1 MNLRMN
7 RRLGTEYHSGTQ
19 IARILTESWVAENM
33 YCPRCGNTTIQKFEN
48 NRPVADFFC
57 PACKNQYELKS
68 KDGMLANKIADGAY
82 DTMIERI
89 VSNQNPDFFFLNYSK
104 TNWNVKDFIIVP
116 KFFFTPEIIEKR
128 KPLAPTAK
136 RAGWVGCNIL
146 IDQVPEQGRIPVIL
160 NGKLLNKTHV
170 IRSVNRSKRL
180 EVTNIT
186 YRGWLMDIL
195 NCVNSIQTELFV
207 LDDIYKF
214 EDDLQNKHPLNSHIK
229 PKIRQQL
236 QILRDKGFIEFLG
249 NGRYKKLK

>member
-1 MNLRMN
+1 MDLRMN
-7 RRLGTEYHSGTQ
+7 RQLGAEYHSGTQ
-19 IARILTESWVAENM
+19 IVRILTESWVAENM

-89 VSNQNPDFFFLNYSK
+89 VSNQNPDFFFMNYSK
-104 TNWNVKDFIIVP
+104 TNWNVKDLIIVP
-116 KFFFTPEIIEKR
+116 KFFFTPAVIEKR

-146 IDQVPEQGRIPVIL
+146 IEQVPEQGRIPVIL
-160 NGKLLNKTHV
+160 NGRLLDKAHV